1 MAILP
6 YPAIVGEMEESLI
19 KPWISFTQNCL
30 LLPDPSPH
38 DGPISFG
45 GICDKSKL
53 SPAFPRGYACLIA
66 PARWAVPSTASRDL
80 IWGISEQDFPGCG
93 RSNCTPHPEVILMVL
108 GEDLMPWP
116 SLSWRNAIVLIV
128 PLLGM
133 LLFCP
138 KAFSQDL
145 RHGEQLAKLWC
156 ASCHSVDA
164 AGPVL
169 RNEAVPSFSSIAGD
183 SATSQAS
190 LEKFLNSSH
199 PRMPAYGLTRKD
211 VRDVAAYIIS
221 LRNEAR

>member
-1 MAILP
+1 
-6 YPAIVGEMEESLI
+6 
-19 KPWISFTQNCL
+19 
-30 LLPDPSPH
+30 
-38 DGPISFG
+38 
-45 GICDKSKL
+45 
-53 SPAFPRGYACLIA
+53 
-66 PARWAVPSTASRDL
+66 
-80 IWGISEQDFPGCG
+80 
-93 RSNCTPHPEVILMVL
+93 
-108 GEDLMPWP
+108 MPWP